1 MLVLREMLARNVFAT
16 KKGRPARALAWE
28 AVVDNLNEIHSP
40 KFQLKDKKAVRERW
54 NLLRKKFS

>member
-28 AVVDNLNEIHSP
+28 AVVDRQS